1 MPIYGDADRLPTG
14 NVLTAHWRSRR
25 RKIGRPVTRTWHP
38 SAQPTSAAP
47 TQPLEEDDQP
57 VMSVDDPA
65 MKDDDKIFK
74 GGDDLSPAGG
84 GDDDPSAPVGGGDD
98 DSSMPVGGARR
109 LSGKGF
115 ADPLSLDGTGRGAAP
130 DGELAAGSADGVPNA
145 SGGSDGEVSL
155 DLQVMLLV
163 GVV

>member
-38 SAQPTSAAP
+38 SAQPT
-47 TQPLEEDDQP
+47 QPLGEDDQP
-57 VMSVDDPA
+57 AMSVDDLG
-65 MKDDDKIFK
+65 MKDDDKLFK

-84 GDDDPSAPVGGGDD
+84 GDDDPSAPVGG
-98 DSSMPVGGARR
+98 ARR
-109 LSGKGF
+109 LSGRGF
-115 ADPLSLDGTGRGAAP
+115 ADPHSLDGTGRGAAP
-130 DGELAAGSADGVPNA
+130 DGELAAGSADGVPNG
-145 SGGSDGEVSL
+145 SGGSDGDVSL

-163 GVV
+163 GAV